1 MPPRTSV
8 SKKSGENKLFEKK
21 SACKRFNLP
30 VPQDYVSPLK
40 RRREARREAVS
51 LKAERKIATAQE
63 LRAYAK
69 QTKDRN
75 EVVLIYGRFLW
86 DSYHTTTQG
95 RHIVR
100 LHLYDAVTD
109 DAVEDLL
116 ENYKYDGDHC
126 FDSDKEL
133 MTATLWDEVKGC
145 NGVPT
150 PGDIVCISRFTGL
163 DVFRG
168 EACQFNTK
176 LSGIKVEDFGQKEGS
191 DKEKGRAHD
200 GQD

>member
-1 MPPRTSV
+1 
-8 SKKSGENKLFEKK
+8 
-21 SACKRFNLP
+21 
-30 VPQDYVSPLK
+30 
-40 RRREARREAVS
+40 
-51 LKAERKIATAQE
+51 
-63 LRAYAK
+63 
-69 QTKDRN
+69 
-75 EVVLIYGRFLW
+75 
-86 DSYHTTTQG
+86 
-95 RHIVR
+95 
-100 LHLYDAVTD
+100 
-109 DAVEDLL
+109 
-116 ENYKYDGDHC
+116 
-126 FDSDKEL
+126 

>member
-1 MPPRTSV
+1 MANAIAIGSTPFCFFLGTSTRTALALGPRVCSNTR
-8 SKKSGENKLFEKK
+8 
-21 SACKRFNLP
+21 AP
-30 VPQDYVSPLK
+30 TD
-40 RRREARREAVS
+40 
-51 LKAERKIATAQE
+51 IALRLHNVLNTDIDVE

-69 QTKDRN
+69 QTKDHN

-176 LSGIKVEDFGQKEGS
+176 LSGIKVEAFGQKEGS